1 MDCEIVN
8 TAEFMLWIAP
18 SFLLLMLTI
27 PVAMGGYKC
36 YPALDRFQIAIYY
49 CIIVFIVVNTII
61 VSTGLYYLVINLFKA
76 MSS

>member
-8 TAEFMLWIAP
+8 TSEFMLWIAP

-49 CIIVFIVVNTII
+49 CIIAFIVVNTII